1 MRKPSPTLA
10 GLPATPQMLT
20 LGLWP
25 AVGRAMGRE
34 SAVLDL
40 GCGTSRL
47 LRDLR
52 DAGHRGPVVGS
63 DIAGV
68 ALARRCCA

>member
-1 MRKPSPTLA
+1 
-10 GLPATPQMLT
+10 
-20 LGLWP
+20 
-25 AVGRAMGRE
+25 MGRE

-52 DAGHRGPVVGS
+52 DAGHRGPLVGS
-63 DIAGV
+63 DISGV